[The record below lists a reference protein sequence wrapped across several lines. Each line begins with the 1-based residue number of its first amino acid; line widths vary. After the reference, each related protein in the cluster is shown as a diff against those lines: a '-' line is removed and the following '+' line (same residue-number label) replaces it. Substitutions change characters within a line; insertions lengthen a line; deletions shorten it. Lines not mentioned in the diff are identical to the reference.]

1 MNPLYNLQRIRG
13 VFEEESARHG
23 LSGVLGVAAFESVY
37 RALLPVQQ
45 RRLEELCGGE
55 LRRLLRGDSVISIA
69 YAYPEYAI
77 DAIALRSGKGY
88 DKDSWSI
95 YAQWYRRLNR
105 SLNATAK
112 KLAEETE
119 GIAIPATTAG
129 VADKVKHV
137 EEYYGTT
144 VSHRVA
150 AELAGIGWRG
160 RNELIVNPSYSCAI
174 RLASIV
180 TSLPLE
186 RTPPSAGSCGSCLAC
201 LAACS
206 FLRLKDRLDNYREQ
220 CRRYIISLGLDADV
234 CGKCIKACYR
244 DSIYRD
250 RFQL

>member
-55 LRRLLRGDSVISIA
+55 LRRLLRGGSVISIA

-77 DAIALRSGKGY
+77 DAIALRSGEGY
-88 DKDSWSI
+88 DKDSWNI
-95 YAQWYRRLNR
+95 YARWYRRLNR
-105 SLNATAK
+105 ALNSTAER
-112 KLAEETE
+112 LAEETD

-129 VADKVKHV
+129 VADKIKHV
-137 EEYYGTT
+137 EEYYGMT

-160 RNELIVNPSYSCAI
+160 RNELIVNPRYSCAI
-174 RLASIV
+174 RLASVV
-180 TSLPLE
+180 TSLSLE
-186 RTPPSAGSCGSCLAC
+186 QTPYSVGSCGNCQVC
-201 LAACS
+201 IDACS
-206 FLRLKDRLDNYREQ
+206 FLRFKDRLDNYREQ
-220 CRRYIISLGLDADV
+220 CRRYIISLGLGAEV

-250 RFQL
+250 QFKL